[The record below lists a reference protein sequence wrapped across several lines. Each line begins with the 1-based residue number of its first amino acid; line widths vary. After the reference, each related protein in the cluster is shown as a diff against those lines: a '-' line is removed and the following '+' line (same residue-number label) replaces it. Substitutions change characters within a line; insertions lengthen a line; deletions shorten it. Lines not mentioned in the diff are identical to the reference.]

1 MDPSPRVL
9 IVSPIRNEV
18 AHLEAVIRAVAAQ
31 ELPPA
36 RWIVVEDGS
45 SDGTPAVARRLAA
58 DVPFMD
64 VLVEDGG
71 SAGRDPLAEGAAPK
85 AFNRGLALVDVSEFT
100 HVMKLD
106 GDVELPPDYLRR
118 LMAEFANDPGLGI
131 ACGDL
136 VEGPPG
142 SRARIPIPAHH
153 VHGAL
158 KCYTLECFQAIGGLQ
173 ERLGWDTIDE
183 TYARMRG
190 FRTRSFRDFPAVHH
204 RPLGSASGTL
214 RGRARHGE
222 CAYVAHFSPLWVS
235 LRAVKVARARP
246 VGLTGV
252 AFLYGY
258 VRAAVRRV
266 DRVPDPDFR
275 RFARWELRQ
284 RMLRSSRRAPRSSTL
299 TQ

>member
-1 MDPSPRVL
+1 
-9 IVSPIRNEV
+9 
-18 AHLEAVIRAVAAQ
+18 
-31 ELPPA
+31 
-36 RWIVVEDGS
+36 
-45 SDGTPAVARRLAA
+45 
-58 DVPFMD
+58 
-64 VLVEDGG
+64 
-71 SAGRDPLAEGAAPK
+71 
-85 AFNRGLALVDVSEFT
+85 
-100 HVMKLD
+100 
-106 GDVELPPDYLRR
+106 
-118 LMAEFANDPGLGI
+118 MAEFANDPRLGI

-136 VEGPPG
+136 VEGPPE

-158 KCYTLECFQAIGGLQ
+158 KCYTLECFQRDRGPPGTTGLGHH
-173 ERLGWDTIDE
+173 RRDVRTDAGV
-183 TYARMRG
+183 
-190 FRTRSFRDFPAVHH
+190 RTRSFRDFPAVHH

-235 LRAVKVARARP
+235 LRAVKLARGRP

-258 VRAAVRRV
+258 VWAAVRRV

-284 RMLRSSRRAPRSSTL
+284 RILRSLHMTSPRAQL
-299 TQ
+299 

>member
-9 IVSPIRNEV
+9 IVSPVKNEA
-18 AHLEAVIRAVAAQ
+18 AHLQAVIRAVAAQ
-31 ELPPA
+31 DFPPA
-36 RWIVVEDGS
+36 RWIVVDDGS
-45 SDGTPAVARRLAA
+45 SDGTPAIARRVAA
-58 DVPFMD
+58 DIPFMD
-64 VLVEDGG
+64 VLDEGVGRG
-71 SAGRDPLAEGAAPK
+71 GRDPLAEGAAPK
-85 AFNRGLALVDVSEFT
+85 AFNRGLALVDLGEFT

-106 GDVELPPDYLRR
+106 GDVELPPDYLQR
-118 LMAEFANDPGLGI
+118 LMFEFANDSRLGI

-136 VEGPPG
+136 VEGPPE

-158 KCYTLECFQAIGGLQ
+158 KCYTLECFRAIGGLQ

-190 FRTRSFRDFPAVHH
+190 YKTRSFRDFPAVHH
-204 RPLGSASGTL
+204 RRLGSASGTL

-246 VGLTGV
+246 WGLTGA

-258 VRAAVRRV
+258 VRAAIRRV

-284 RMLRSSRRAPRSSTL
+284 RMLRSLHVSPRAHL
-299 TQ
+299 

>member
-1 MDPSPRVL
+1 
-9 IVSPIRNEV
+9 
-18 AHLEAVIRAVAAQ
+18 
-31 ELPPA
+31 
-36 RWIVVEDGS
+36 
-45 SDGTPAVARRLAA
+45 
-58 DVPFMD
+58 MD
-64 VLVEDGG
+64 VLDEGVGRG
-71 SAGRDPLAEGAAPK
+71 GRDPLAEGAAPK
-85 AFNRGLALVDVSEFT
+85 AFNRGLALADLGEFT

-106 GDVELPPDYLRR
+106 GDVELPPDYLQR
-118 LMAEFANDPGLGI
+118 LMSEFANDSRLGI

-136 VEGPPG
+136 VEGPPE

-158 KCYTLECFQAIGGLQ
+158 KCYTLECFRAIGGLQ

-190 FRTRSFRDFPAVHH
+190 YKTRSFRDFPAVHH
-204 RPLGSASGTL
+204 RRLGSASGTL

-246 VGLTGV
+246 WGLTGA

-284 RMLRSSRRAPRSSTL
+284 RMLRSLHVSPRAHL
-299 TQ
+299 

>member
-1 MDPSPRVL
+1 
-9 IVSPIRNEV
+9 VSPIRNEV

-31 ELPPA
+31 QLLPA
-36 RWIVVEDGS
+36 RWIVVDDGS
-45 SDGTPAVARRLAA
+45 SDGTAALARRLAA
-58 DVPFMD
+58 DIAFMD
-64 VLVEDGG
+64 VLVENGG
-71 SAGRDPLAEGAAPK
+71 SAGRDPLAEGAESK
-85 AFNRGLALVDVSEFT
+85 AFNRGLALADVSEFT

-136 VEGPPG
+136 VEGP
-142 SRARIPIPAHH
+142 SENRARIPIPAHH

-158 KCYTLECFQAIGGLQ
+158 KCYTLECFQAIGGIQ

-190 FRTRSFRDFPAVHH
+190 FRTRSFRDFPAMHH
-204 RPLGSASGTL
+204 RALGSASGTL

-222 CAYVAHFSPLWVS
+222 CAYVAHFSPLWVF
-235 LRAVKVARARP
+235 LRAVKVAQARP

-258 VRAAVRRV
+258 VRAAVGRV

-284 RMLRSSRRAPRSSTL
+284 RMLRSLHRTPPRAQL
-299 TQ
+299 